1 MKHHIVSTASISA
14 EESKMPTPIDLKALG
29 ELISKLNP
37 YSTVMEHPADM
48 PPAVEG
54 AAPPDP
60 KIHFQIEVHDHYENY
75 SSAEWSFRGQP
86 QTIKKAV
93 RVTYRYQLKDTGG
106 NATGFY
112 ATEHLL
118 IGYAGGNGGG

>member
-1 MKHHIVSTASISA
+1 
-14 EESKMPTPIDLKALG
+14 
-29 ELISKLNP
+29 
-37 YSTVMEHPADM
+37 
-48 PPAVEG
+48 
-54 AAPPDP
+54 
-60 KIHFQIEVHDHYENY
+60 VHDHYENY